1 MTLIL
6 TNILV
11 RAVVNRDTSKLN
23 VLTMRA
29 RKRLISKE
37 KGEEKPRRHT

>member
-11 RAVVNRDTSKLN
+11 MVVVNMDISKLN

-29 RKRLISKE
+29 RKRLISKV

>member
-1 MTLIL
+1 MS
-6 TNILV
+6 
-11 RAVVNRDTSKLN
+11 VVNRDISKLN